1 MKLQS
6 STQGDLL
13 GVLGHGGH
21 AHVSPN
27 SCTHLTQP
35 GVREVTSHRLQFA
48 GMCAWTRAA
57 LVPGDEEG

>member
-27 SCTHLTQP
+27 SRTRPTQP
-35 GVREVTSHRLQFA
+35 GVREVTGHRFRFA
-48 GMCAWTRAA
+48 GMCAWARAA
-57 LVPGDEEG
+57 PGPGDEEG